1 MSKKIYVGNMNY
13 GTDEQEL
20 NEIFGEFGSVAS
32 AKIIMDQ
39 FTGRSKGFAFVEME
53 NEEDA
58 MAAINAL
65 NGKEIGGRVLKVN
78 EALDRAKPSNGGG
91 DRGGFRRNNN
101 NRY

>member
-20 NEIFGEFGSVAS
+20 NDIFAEFGNVAS

-91 DRGGFRRNNN
+91 FRRNNN
-101 NRY
+101 NNRY